1 MTKLYVQSICRY
13 FSNFRFSKPYDSYLL
28 LCGLISSYLFNEKG
42 RNWLV
47 WLITGFLTGPIGLI
61 LILLWP
67 KDQKTLD
74 QKALF
79 DGELKKCPDCA
90 ELVKSEASKCRFC
103 GADLDKNETI
113 IEINPDKNS

>member
-1 MTKLYVQSICRY
+1 MTKLYVQSICR
-13 FSNFRFSKPYDSYLL
+13 FFPDFRLSKPYDSYLL
-28 LCGLISSYLFNEKG
+28 LCGLVSSYLSNEKE

-47 WLITGFLTGPIGLI
+47 RLIAGFQTELIGLI

-67 KDQKTLD
+67 KDQKNLD

>member
-1 MTKLYVQSICRY
+1 MLAAILIGIV
-13 FSNFRFSKPYDSYLL
+13 
-28 LCGLISSYLFNEKG
+28 CGLVSSYLANEKG

-47 WLITGFLTGPIGLI
+47 WLIVGFLTGPIGLI

-79 DGELKKCPDCA
+79 DGELKKCPVCA
-90 ELVKSEASKCRFC
+90 ELVKAEASKCRFC
-103 GADLDKNETI
+103 LADLDKNETI